1 MSWDMWVMVFLLLF
15 SWPPETSDQAAKY
28 SKNQQGTDPSSETN
42 NQRLII
48 VYP

>member
-1 MSWDMWVMVFLLLF
+1 VSLLLF
-15 SWPPETSDQAAKY
+15 SWSPETSDQAAKY
-28 SKNQQGTDPSSETN
+28 SKNQQAADPSRETN

>member
-1 MSWDMWVMVFLLLF
+1 MWVMVVSLQLF
-15 SWPPETSDQAAKY
+15 SWPPETPDQAAKY
-28 SKNQQGTDPSSETN
+28 SKNQQGADPSRKTN